1 MERKN
6 FMLSPHFSYEEMTH
20 SAWAERHGVENT
32 PDELQLA
39 GMINICW
46 KLGEPLREVFGP
58 IRINSGFRSPV
69 VNEGVGGVGNSKHLS
84 GEAMD
89 IYLSSEEIGKE
100 YFMFIQKNI
109 DFDQL
114 FFEYNS
120 RVGASVLHTRKGRQK
135 WVLRERA
142 RALLGNLMASHGNL
156 RPP

>member
-6 FMLSPHFSYEEMTH
+6 FMLSPHFSYEEMTR
-20 SAWAERHGVENT
+20 SAWAEAHHVENT

-39 GMINICW
+39 AMINLCW

-58 IRINSGFRSPV
+58 IRINSGFRCPR

-89 IYLSSEEIGKE
+89 IYIPNRERGKE
-100 YFMFIQKNI
+100 YFLFIRKNI

-114 FFEYNS
+114 LFEYNK
-120 RVGASVLHTRKGRQK
+120 RGGMWIHCSVCLDPKENRHQAIMNYQAK
-135 WVLRERA
+135 
-142 RALLGNLMASHGNL
+142 
-156 RPP
+156 

>member
-6 FMLSPHFSYEEMTH
+6 FMLSPHFSYEEMTR
-20 SAWAERHGVENT
+20 SAWAEAHNVENT

-39 GMINICW
+39 AMINLCW

-58 IRINSGFRSPV
+58 IRINSGFRCPR

-89 IYLSSEEIGKE
+89 IYIPNRERGKE
-100 YFMFIQKNI
+100 YFLFIRKNV

-114 FFEYNS
+114 LFEYNK
-120 RVGASVLHTRKGRQK
+120 RGGMWIHCSVCLDPKENRHQAIMNYQAK
-135 WVLRERA
+135 
-142 RALLGNLMASHGNL
+142 
-156 RPP
+156 